1 MLISMTPNASI
12 CSSPRLFARF
22 ERFFI
27 RARAPQPALFAGAR
41 APQPALFAGA
51 RAPQPA
57 LCVGG
62 AYAFFAAAAVVLGC
76 GGAAGTPAPARV
88 PPPAPAAAPEQHRP
102 TATATAEIGGLDE
115 REAEASFRASLDSLQ
130 ECVQNGVERLE
141 FMGGSIEF
149 AVKVGADRQA
159 ASVWAAQSSLG
170 ERLTEKCMFAAL
182 RSVTW
187 PAPQGGLF
195 GIARNS
201 FEFEPKRGSPTPA
214 VWDAGRVAGVVDHV
228 HGSISECGSGSLES
242 ILITLYIGEE
252 GQAIAGGAASDEPID
267 EAQVDCVV
275 DAFLSA
281 QYPRPE
287 RAPTKV
293 RFRL

>member
-1 MLISMTPNASI
+1 MSMGRNTSVG
-12 CSSPRLFARF
+12 SSGRLFARF
-22 ERFFI
+22 ERYVI
-27 RARAPQPALFAGAR
+27 GAR
-41 APQPALFAGA
+41 APQPAWGAAGVGGCLA
-51 RAPQPA
+51 AALTALGCGAAASPPEAAVAPAPQP
-57 LCVGG
+57 V
-62 AYAFFAAAAVVLGC
+62 
-76 GGAAGTPAPARV
+76 
-88 PPPAPAAAPEQHRP
+88 AAPERAP
-102 TATATAEIGGLDE
+102 APTATAEIGGLDE
-115 REAEASFRASLDSLQ
+115 REAEASFRASLDGLQ
-130 ECVQNGVERLE
+130 ECVQSGVERLE

-159 ASVWAAQSSLG
+159 ESVWAAESSLG
-170 ERLTEKCMFAAL
+170 ERSTEKCMFAAL

-201 FEFEPKRGSPTPA
+201 FEFEPRKGSPTPA

-228 HGSISECGSGSLES
+228 HGAIAECGNGSHEAM
-242 ILITLYIGEE
+242 LITLYIGEE
-252 GQAIAGGAASDEPID
+252 GQAIAGGAATAEPVD

-275 DAFLSA
+275 DAFLAA